1 MSEPLRTDELVER
14 LLVISTLN
22 STLIHFLLSSEI
34 EGRIDPDRVDSLTQ
48 GLQRTR
54 KWMENATTANGISD
68 SEANIM
74 GLIIKRL
81 SQIENLLPRLAE
93 REKLAKIRGRPATE
107 ILSLLEGETT
117 RVPGEVEQV
126 PTQATPAPD
135 TAQVPQEFEPP
146 QEDPYRKV
154 DIEDDEWGLIG
165 TTQRMINQYAKRCH
179 ILLPMFWLEV
189 LKELHRYRSNSPYIG
204 DVIEMPAKV
213 VVRIIRGLLTE
224 APGARLLQ
232 DLQKKR
238 PPERELMPDELE
250 RIERAVAKYFA
261 GVEPVLAEEDVNVQE
276 KVLEAQTT
284 FDSFDWGGPEL
295 EKRIIK
301 RLNQRC
307 EETLR
312 NAETDSDATRQVIY
326 AETSKLL
333 CKLQL
338 AILAEPRF
346 REVLAQM
353 KP

>member
-34 EGRIDPDRVDSLTQ
+34 EGKIDPDRVDSLTQ
-48 GLQRTR
+48 GLKRTR

-93 REKLAKIRGRPATE
+93 REKLARIRGRPATE
-107 ILSLLEGETT
+107 ILSLLEGVTMREPE
-117 RVPGEVEQV
+117 RVASHVSSTSDAIQV
-126 PTQATPAPD
+126 TDEIQ
-135 TAQVPQEFEPP
+135 PP
-146 QEDPYRKV
+146 EEEPYRRV

-165 TTQRMINQYAKRCH
+165 STERMINQYAKRCH
-179 ILLPMFWLEV
+179 ILLPAFWLEV

-204 DVIEMPAKV
+204 DVIEIPAKV
-213 VVRIIRGLLTE
+213 IVRIIRGLLTE

-232 DLQKKR
+232 DLHKKR
-238 PPERELMPDELE
+238 PPEKELMPGELE
-250 RIERAVAKYFA
+250 RIERAVAMYFS
-261 GVEPVLAEEDVNVQE
+261 GIEPVLVEEDVNVRE
-276 KVLEAQTT
+276 KVLQAQTT
-284 FDSFDWGGPEL
+284 FDSFDWGGPDL

-312 NAETDSDATRQVIY
+312 NAETDTDATRQIIY

-333 CKLQL
+333 CKLEL
-338 AILAEPRF
+338 ALLAEPRF